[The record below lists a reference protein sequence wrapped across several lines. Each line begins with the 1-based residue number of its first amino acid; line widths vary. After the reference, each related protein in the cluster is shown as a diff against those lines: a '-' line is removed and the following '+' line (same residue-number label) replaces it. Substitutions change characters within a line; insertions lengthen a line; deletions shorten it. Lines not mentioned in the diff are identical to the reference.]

1 MKESLNPP
9 HQMRIAVNAGSF
21 KSHQGDNNKNL
32 FTNTLLPL
40 VFSEPKCTFIFLFD
54 APPSEAIHFP
64 ENAISAVIGPE
75 ADSPLKNKI
84 WYQLK
89 IPMALKKYKADIF
102 ITINYCSL
110 KTKVP
115 QLLISPDL
123 AFINQP
129 SLVNKKHL
137 SFYKKNTPLFLDKA
151 SAIVVN
157 SMLSKNKLI
166 DSYKIN
172 EEKIKLFSKGVGSDF
187 VPLEYE
193 EKESI
198 KERYA
203 EGNEYFIYKGFIGQ
217 QQNLMNLIKAFSAFK
232 KRQKSKMQLIIA
244 GTPGI
249 GYDDF
254 LASLKGYRFKNE
266 LKILT
271 DLTKA
276 EMPKIIASAYA
287 MVYVPHFETSS
298 DVPLEAM
305 KCDVPLIASSMGA
318 LPEFCGDAALYS
330 DPADFKNIAENMMLI
345 FKDEKRRKELIEKGR
360 AQTIKFSGEQNFDS
374 LFEIIKNIAGAVN

>member
-1 MKESLNPP
+1 
-9 HQMRIAVNAGSF
+9 MRIAVNPGSF

-32 FTNTLLPL
+32 FTNILLPL
-40 VFSEPKCTFIFLFD
+40 AFSQPKSTFIFLFD
-54 APPSEAIHFP
+54 TPPSEAIHFP

-75 ADSPLKNKI
+75 AKSPVKNKI

-102 ITINYCSL
+102 ITTNYCSL
-110 KTKVP
+110 KTKIP

-129 SLVNKKHL
+129 SFVNKKHL
-137 SFYKKNTPLFLDKA
+137 SFYKKYTPLFLDKA
-151 SAIVVN
+151 RTIVVH
-157 SMLSKNKLI
+157 SLFSKNQLI

-172 EEKIKLFSKGVGSDF
+172 EKKINVFPLEPDNDF
-187 VPLEYE
+187 IPLEYE

-232 KRQKSKMQLIIA
+232 KRQKSKMQLIIT

-249 GYDDF
+249 GYEEF
-254 LASLKGYRFKNE
+254 LASLKGYRFKKE
-266 LKILT
+266 LKILG
-271 DLTKA
+271 DVTKM
-276 EMPKIIASAYA
+276 EITKITASAYA
-287 MVYVPHFETSS
+287 MVYVPPFETSS
-298 DVPLEAM
+298 AVPLQAM
-305 KCDVPLIASSMGA
+305 KCDVPVIASSIGA
-318 LPEFCGDAALYS
+318 LPEFCGDAALYA

-345 FKDEKRRKELIEKGR
+345 FKDEKRRKEFIEKGR
-360 AQTIKFSGEQNFDS
+360 ERIKKCNWDKSALLVWKSIQNV
-374 LFEIIKNIAGAVN
+374 LPNPLN